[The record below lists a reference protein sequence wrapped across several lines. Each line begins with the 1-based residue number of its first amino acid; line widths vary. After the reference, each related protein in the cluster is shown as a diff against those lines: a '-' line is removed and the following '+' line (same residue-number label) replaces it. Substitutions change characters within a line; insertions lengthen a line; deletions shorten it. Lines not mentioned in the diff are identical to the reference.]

1 MLASLA
7 HLRCTSRGQLKRA
20 TPHAS
25 STLTDL
31 EARMRFQY
39 LTPHATANIRLSL
52 GTEDQLQLGV
62 KDEPHTHAR
71 PQTRAKQ
78 YTMDGFTKP
87 DSCPRFSM
95 TSLRK
100 DQALMFL
107 LLQKHKKHK
116 QQDLRRLTRHA
127 NCECKRF
134 IDTVARRNDDN
145 PVFRPD
151 EDLRLSSAYL

>member
-1 MLASLA
+1 MASSG
-7 HLRCTSRGQLKRA
+7 HLSCTSRGQLKRA

-25 STLTDL
+25 STLTDS
-31 EARMRFQY
+31 EARMRFQH

-62 KDEPHTHAR
+62 KDEPHTHTQDHKR
-71 PQTRAKQ
+71 VQSNTQWTDSRS
-78 YTMDGFTKP
+78 P

-95 TSLRK
+95 TSLSK
-100 DQALMFL
+100 DPALMFL

-116 QQDLRRLTRHA
+116 QQDLGRLTRHA

-134 IDTVARRNDDN
+134 IDTVARRSDDN

>member
-1 MLASLA
+1 
-7 HLRCTSRGQLKRA
+7 
-20 TPHAS
+20 
-25 STLTDL
+25 
-31 EARMRFQY
+31 
-39 LTPHATANIRLSL
+39 
-52 GTEDQLQLGV
+52 
-62 KDEPHTHAR
+62 
-71 PQTRAKQ
+71 
-78 YTMDGFTKP
+78 
-87 DSCPRFSM
+87 M
-95 TSLRK
+95 TSLSK

>member
-1 MLASLA
+1 
-7 HLRCTSRGQLKRA
+7 
-20 TPHAS
+20 
-25 STLTDL
+25 
-31 EARMRFQY
+31 MRFQY

-71 PQTRAKQ
+71 PQTRATQ
-78 YTMDGFTKP
+78 YTMTDLRSP
-87 DSCPRFSM
+87 DSCPSFSV
-95 TSLRK
+95 TSLSK

-116 QQDLRRLTRHA
+116 QQDLHE

-145 PVFRPD
+145 PMFRPD
-151 EDLRLSSAYL
+151 EDLRFSSAYL